1 MKKKVALLAYSLGSG
16 GAERQISYILK
27 NLHEKFEFTLVL
39 MNRTIFYDIPPN
51 INVLF
56 LENSTPD
63 ESGLK
68 KLTKLPYLALKY
80 KKILQNEQID
90 ISLSFLTRPNY
101 INALAKLFGSK
112 TGTIISERSMFS
124 LQYSYNDLQSYI
136 NKKLVRL
143 YNVADMI
150 ITNSRNNGV
159 DLQKNFHIVPPIRTI
174 YNAVDNAAITKLKE
188 VSVSMPGSQNRFRF
202 ITVGRLDKGKNHRLL
217 IEAVKDTDASLYIIG
232 DGPLKA
238 ALLEQIEALQ
248 LQNRVFLLGR
258 QHNPY
263 AYLSRADCFVFGSN
277 HEGMPNVLLEALACN
292 LPVISTDCQSGPREI
307 LAPKTEPQKILSEGM
322 ERAEY
327 GILTPVNDTNQM
339 YLAMTHMIEDAA
351 DREHYRSKS
360 MERAKQ
366 FGISAMVQQFGN
378 TIDTL

>member
-16 GAERQISYILK
+16 GAERQITYILN
-27 NLHEKFEFTLVL
+27 NLHEKFDFTLVL
-39 MNRTIFYDIPPN
+39 MNRTMFYDIPPAVK
-51 INVLF
+51 VLF
-56 LENSTPD
+56 LENSAPD

-101 INALAKLFGSK
+101 INALAKLFGAK

-124 LQYSYNDLQSYI
+124 LQYNYNDLQSYI

-150 ITNSRNNGV
+150 ITNSRNNGM
-159 DLQKNFHIVPPIRTI
+159 DLQKNFHIVRPLQTV
-174 YNAVDNAAITKLKE
+174 YNAVDTATISKLKE
-188 VSVSMPGSQNRFRF
+188 ASVHMPGSKERFCF
-202 ITVGRLDKGKNHRLL
+202 VTVGRLDKGKNHRLL
-217 IEAVKDTDASLYIIG
+217 IEAVKDTGASLYIIG

-258 QHNPY
+258 QQNPY

-277 HEGMPNVLLEALACN
+277 HEGMPNVLLEALACG

-307 LAPKTEPQKILSEGM
+307 LAPKTEPEKILTEGI
-322 ERAEY
+322 EHAEY
-327 GILTPVNDTNQM
+327 GILTPVNDADQM
-339 YLAMTHMIEDAA
+339 HLAMKHLIEDAA
-351 DREHYRSKS
+351 DRERYRSKS
-360 MERAKQ
+360 LERAKQ
-366 FGISAMVQQFGN
+366 FGINAMVQQFGN
-378 TIDTL
+378 IIDTL